1 MSKKNNKKINYKIKE
16 LKQKTKEEK
25 RVKQLH
31 ANNDHENSRLRE
43 IKEKN
48 KKPQGEKIIPNSSGN
63 IIDVESLE
71 KFYVT
76 GRQTYHAL
84 NDVSFSIKRGEFV
97 VILGPSG
104 SGKTTLLNILSGLD
118 RATDGKIVINGT
130 NLSALKNSELTTF
143 RRNNVGFV
151 FQSYNLLA
159 ELNAYDN
166 AMMGRQLQMDG
177 NKRLDVNELFER
189 VGLGGHQKKAITEL
203 SGGQLQ
209 RVSIIRA
216 LSKNPD
222 IIFADEPT
230 GALDS
235 KTSEKVLDLFTE
247 INKRYNTTIIF
258 VTHDEN
264 VSKLADKII
273 HVTDG
278 KVKVEKRT

>member
-1 MSKKNNKKINYKIKE
+1 MKKDNKETNQKIKE
-16 LKQKTKEEK
+16 LKQKAKEEK
-25 RVKQLH
+25 ELQRLSQEED
-31 ANNDHENSRLRE
+31 ADSRTKE
-43 IKEKN
+43 IRLSN
-48 KKPQGEKIIPNSSGN
+48 KKPKGEKLIENTKGN
-63 IIDVESLE
+63 IIDVDGVE
-71 KFYVT
+71 KYYAT
-76 GRQTYHAL
+76 GKQLYHAL
-84 NDVSFSIKRGEFV
+84 KNVSFKIKRGEFI

-104 SGKTTLLNILSGLD
+104 SGKTTLLNVLSGLD
-118 RATDGKIVINGT
+118 RATEGKIIINGT

-166 AMMGRQLQMDG
+166 AVMGRQLQMDG

-189 VGLGGHQKKAITEL
+189 VGLDGQQKKSISEL

-235 KTSEKVLDLFTE
+235 KTSEKVLELFDE
-247 INKRYNTTIIF
+247 INRKYNTTIIF
-258 VTHDEN
+258 VTHDEKIA
-264 VSKLADKII
+264 KLADKII
-273 HVTDG
+273 HVKDG
-278 KVKVEKRT
+278 SVEIEERKK